1 MMNLTNITNSQIKAV
16 IEECSGVVKEI
27 IKDRFILRLP
37 YKKVFQAHDIS
48 TKQVAEI
55 IENYI
60 FSERDRKV
68 LYDHFINGYTFEKIA
83 EIHELSTV
91 QAKRIVY
98 DNEMTVFKHL

>member
-1 MMNLTNITNSQIKAV
+1 MNLTNITNSQIKTI
-16 IEECSGVVKEI
+16 IEGCSGVVKEMI
-27 IKDRFILRLP
+27 IERFILKLP
-37 YKKVFQAHDIS
+37 HKKIFQAHDIS

-68 LYDHFINGYTFEKIA
+68 LYDHFINGYTFERIA

-91 QAKRIVY
+91 QAKRVVY